1 MPYVKSRE
9 VPFVTVRRLLLGRE
23 LDATAL
29 AKGLGCSY
37 NTAKKRLDNPGS
49 TTLEELDRVCRSGH
63 VPMDDIRAA
72 IIR

>member
-29 AKGLGCSY
+29 AKVLGCSY

-49 TTLEELDRVCRSGH
+49 ITLEELDRVCRSGH

>member
-1 MPYVKSRE
+1 MPYVRRRE
-9 VPFVTVRRLLLGRE
+9 VPFVSVRRLLLGRE

-29 AKGLGCSY
+29 AKVLGCSY
-37 NTAKKRLDNPGS
+37 NTAKARLDKPE
-49 TTLEELDRVCRSGH
+49 TMTLAELDRVCRAGH